1 MLIGRFAPSLKGMSG
16 LVSTDLTHERPAA
29 MVDAKGQFTFVRTWS
44 QVPS

>member
-16 LVSTDLTHERPAA
+16 LVSTDFTQDSPAA
-29 MVDAKGQFTFVRTWS
+29 RVEAKGQFTLVRTWS